1 MVKAIAVLLAGMVA
15 LGRVEAADRHWYAG
29 VGAGV
34 TQSYFFGLIN
44 DIYAT
49 IPAAPALQIFGGR
62 EAQLAGPH
70 FLGWEAALTQ
80 TWPSNA
86 REENFT
92 PTFSKE
98 FPAGSTIHYT
108 GVRQTL
114 VAASAR
120 YSYELIPS
128 LFLFAKLGVG
138 ARYLAAEIHLS
149 APDGR
154 NYTAASPSGFM
165 AVVTVALGA
174 EWDIPR
180 WGRVGLV
187 YQSAPPV
194 VYPVAVGT
202 ATVRAADAVL
212 LQWRYL
218 F

>member
-1 MVKAIAVLLAGMVA
+1 MVRIAALFASMLAFGGVT
-15 LGRVEAADRHWYAG
+15 AADGHWYAG
-29 VGAGV
+29 AGAGI

-49 IPAAPALQIFGGR
+49 IPAAPTFHFFGGH
-62 EAQLAGPH
+62 ETQLLRPH
-70 FLGWEAALTQ
+70 VLGWEAALTQ
-80 TWPSNA
+80 TWPAEA

-98 FPAGSTIHYT
+98 YPAGSTIHYT

-120 YSYELIPS
+120 YSYEFIPS

-154 NYTAASPSGFM
+154 SYTAATPSGVM
-165 AVVTVALGA
+165 AVVTVAFGA
-174 EWDIPR
+174 EWDFPH
-180 WGRVGLV
+180 WGRVGLH

-202 ATVRAADAVL
+202 ATVRSADAVL

>member
-1 MVKAIAVLLAGMVA
+1 MVRFGIASFAALLALSPA
-15 LGRVEAADRHWYAG
+15 RAADRYWYAG
-29 VGAGV
+29 AGAGV
-34 TQSYFFGLIN
+34 TQPYFFGLIN
-44 DIYAT
+44 DIYAMV
-49 IPAAPALQIFGGR
+49 PAAPTLHFFGGR
-62 EAQLAGPH
+62 EAKLAGPH

-80 TWPSNA
+80 TWPTDA

-98 FPAGSTIHYT
+98 YPAGSTIHYT
-108 GVRQTL
+108 GVRQTVL
-114 VAASAR
+114 AGSAR
-120 YSYELIPS
+120 YSYEIIPS
-128 LFLFAKLGVG
+128 LFLFAKLGIGV
-138 ARYLAAEIHLS
+138 RYLAAEIHLS

-154 NYTAASPSGFM
+154 SYSAASPSGVM

-174 EWDIPR
+174 EWDIPH

>member
-1 MVKAIAVLLAGMVA
+1 MVKSLATLLLCALPICPVA
-15 LGRVEAADRHWYAG
+15 AAESHWYAG
-29 VGAGV
+29 MGAGV
-34 TQSYFFGLIN
+34 TQPYFFGLIN

-49 IPAAPALQIFGGR
+49 IPAAPTFHLFGGR
-62 EAQLAGPH
+62 ETQLSRPH
-70 FLGWEAALTQ
+70 VLGWEAALTQ
-80 TWPSNA
+80 TWPAEA

-98 FPAGSTIHYT
+98 YPAGSTIHYT

-120 YSYELIPS
+120 YSYEFIPS

-154 NYTAASPSGFM
+154 SYTAASPSGVM

-174 EWDIPR
+174 EWDIPH

-194 VYPVAVGT
+194 VYSVAVGT
-202 ATVRAADAVL
+202 ATVRAADAIL